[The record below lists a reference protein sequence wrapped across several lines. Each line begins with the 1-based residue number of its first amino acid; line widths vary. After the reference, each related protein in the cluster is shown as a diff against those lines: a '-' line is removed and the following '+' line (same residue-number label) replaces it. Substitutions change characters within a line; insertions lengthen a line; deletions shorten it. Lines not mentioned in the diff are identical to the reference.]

1 MQHRF
6 LLFLIAAGM
15 TVSVMAQQPRMSI
28 VVKDADGQKQ
38 VFLLEN
44 LPLLTFDKKN
54 DVTTITVKDMLNNTM
69 SGVLSCIF
77 KEVEEPIV
85 TATPSTVKDAKDS
98 VKKYIRNGVLY
109 IERNGVRYN
118 VQGQRVSL

>member
-6 LLFLIAAGM
+6 LFFLIAASM

-28 VVKDADGQKQ
+28 VVKDA
-38 VFLLEN
+38 
-44 LPLLTFDKKN
+44 
-54 DVTTITVKDMLNNTM
+54 NNTM

-77 KEVEEPIV
+77 KEVEELIV

-109 IERNGVRYN
+109 IERNGVHYN